1 MSLDIEELKKKIIYR
16 SSYRGTKEMD
26 NILFSFVKENIDSF
40 DKSELINLLN
50 LINIDD
56 DNLLKFKQGLKTDIE
71 IPRNSISDLFKN
83 FYYKK

>member
-26 NILFSFVKENIDSF
+26 NILFSFVKKNIDNL
-40 DKSELINLLN
+40 DKNELLNLLN
-50 LINIDD
+50 LINLDD
-56 DNLLKFKQGLKTDIE
+56 VNLLKFKHGLKTNIDVPKNTITE
-71 IPRNSISDLFKN
+71 LFKN